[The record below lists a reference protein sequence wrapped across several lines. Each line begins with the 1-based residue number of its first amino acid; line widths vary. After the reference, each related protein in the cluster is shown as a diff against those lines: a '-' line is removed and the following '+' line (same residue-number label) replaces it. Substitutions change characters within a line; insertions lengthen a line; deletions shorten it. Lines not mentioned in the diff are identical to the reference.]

1 MFGRPHNPQYPRER
15 LPLEGPRAGNPQG
28 LCDAHLGR
36 VLRGPFPT
44 ARCLPESEG
53 CDGEGELPV
62 LRVPRDDDATGG
74 PRVPRPRATRRTGLV
89 DPVRP
94 EQIPRT
100 RTGRRGPRASGRAIR
115 VRRRRRGERRVRRA
129 AAVRVALPV
138 RDVAAPEST
147 RTGIRDALRCGPC
160 GTHGDSERRPRS
172 HGSDARRSVLQL
184 LHSRGPGPEPE
195 GTFHWHLEIT
205 PRLTEIAGFERGTGF
220 YINPVVP
227 EDAAAILKGEIR
239 WAAARPSAT

>member
-1 MFGRPHNPQYPRER
+1 MPGSAYRSRGLVPEIRKDYATPRWTIARSNWCSAHTASGITTSPRTVGSSTSRSSRTMANEPARPTLTRTSDHRDPDRAPLDSRREGGHACTR
-15 LPLEGPRAGNPQG
+15 RAAG
-28 LCDAHLGR
+28 GR
-36 VLRGPFPT
+36 VL
-44 ARCLPESEG
+44 
-53 CDGEGELPV
+53 V
-62 LRVPRDDDATGG
+62 LRN
-74 PRVPRPRATRRTGLV
+74 
-89 DPVRP
+89 
-94 EQIPRT
+94 PRT
-100 RTGRRGPRASGRAIR
+100 RAGLRKARHRR
-115 VRRRRRGERRVRRA
+115 ERRVRRA
-129 AAVRVALPV
+129 RAVRGALPV